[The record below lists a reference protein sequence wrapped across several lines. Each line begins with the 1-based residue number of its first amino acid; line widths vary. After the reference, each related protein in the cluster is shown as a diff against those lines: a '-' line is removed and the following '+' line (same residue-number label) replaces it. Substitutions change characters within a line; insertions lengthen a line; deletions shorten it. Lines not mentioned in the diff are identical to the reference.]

1 MEYGSTEN
9 WQRGAVPMRK
19 ELEDKLAHRW
29 PSWFNLGGDPMSSAT
44 ARGFE
49 CGGGGSSSSGGCA
62 RRWSLL
68 WRRWTK
74 GQESDSR

>member
-49 CGGGGSSSSGGCA
+49 CGGGGGFQLVWQLRAEMEPLVAGV
-62 RRWSLL
+62 
-68 WRRWTK
+68 
-74 GQESDSR
+74 G